1 MPPANA
7 FRPICQLQ
15 GKAELPFPDHIGQ
28 LKGKTVSDVAKYQ
41 KLLVGPIERFD
52 QINTMFKRAVF
63 DPVWVERSRV
73 LYEPISAKNR
83 AGYTQEDYAL
93 RIAAGYVKK
102 VFSMGKES
110 SSMAMMNAQES
121 VEAEKTWSS
130 TSQIDTSDPAKISR
144 KIKIAARFF
153 GASLVGICKL
163 DRRWAYSRVINEITE
178 EHIPLEMPEDF
189 QYAVAI
195 AIEMS
200 HSHIQTSPT
209 CGASAATHLGYSQI
223 AFVAAS
229 LAEFIREL
237 GYKAIPAA
245 NDSALSIPIAI
256 EAGLGELGRNG
267 LLITPKFGPRVRL
280 CKVFTD
286 LPLVP
291 DEPLF
296 FGVKE
301 FCDKCKKCACEC
313 PSQAVSFGE
322 RTTEA
327 LNISNNPGV
336 LKWPVNAEK
345 CFKYWIAN
353 RTGCANCIR
362 VCPFN
367 KKAGWLHDVT
377 RAIIK
382 TTSWL
387 NPLFVWL
394 NDILRY
400 GQQGAPERIW
410 LLDR

>member
-1 MPPANA
+1 
-7 FRPICQLQ
+7 
-15 GKAELPFPDHIGQ
+15 
-28 LKGKTVSDVAKYQ
+28 VSDIAKYQ
-41 KLLVGPIERFD
+41 ELLVGPIERFD
-52 QINTMFKRAVF
+52 QINTIFKRAVF
-63 DPVWVERSRV
+63 DPVWVERSKV
-73 LYEPISAKNR
+73 LNEPASTQQ

-93 RIAAGYVKK
+93 RIAAGYIKK
-102 VFSMGKES
+102 VFSMGKEI

-121 VEAEKTWSS
+121 VVAEKTGAS
-130 TSQIDTSDPAKISR
+130 TSQIDTSDSAEISR

-163 DRRWAYSRVINEITE
+163 DRRWIYSRVINEITQ
-178 EHIPLEMPEDF
+178 EHVSLEIPEGF
-189 QYAVAI
+189 QYAIAI

-200 HSHIQTSPT
+200 HSYIQTSPT
-209 CGASAATHLGYSQI
+209 YGASAATHLGYSQM

-229 LAEFIREL
+229 LAEFIQGL

-267 LLITPKFGPRVRL
+267 LLITQEFGPRVRL

-291 DEPLF
+291 DEPRF
-296 FGVKE
+296 FGVDD
-301 FCDKCKKCACEC
+301 FCRKCMKCAKDC
-313 PSQAVSFGE
+313 PSQAISFEE

-336 LKWPVNAEK
+336 LKWPVHAEQ

-367 KKAGWLHDVT
+367 KEVGRVHDLI
-377 RAIIK
+377 RAMIK
-382 TTSWL
+382 TTPWL
-387 NPLFVWL
+387 NPLFIWL
-394 NDILRY
+394 DDILGY
-400 GQQGAPERIW
+400 GRQHDPGRIW
-410 LLDR
+410 LLDG